1 MLNKFKKFI
10 FRKLIKS
17 KLLAGSFKNQQDVFT
32 EIYKKGY
39 WQNEQ
44 SVSGS
49 GSTEEYTVV
58 VRRELPKLVQELGV
72 MSIYDAPCGDF
83 AWFKLI
89 KWLKPINYVGADIVQ
104 GIIDTNS
111 QLYKGDRVEFF
122 QTDIVAS
129 PPPHTLIK
137 LDKKSLWLC
146 RDCLFHL
153 PLEDGVRVLKHFS
166 ESNFDYLLTSTHIG
180 VEANTQINAGDFR
193 LINLTLPPYNL
204 PEPSVKIA
212 DYVEGYPERYLALWS
227 REQVKKALML

>member
-1 MLNKFKKFI
+1 M
-10 FRKLIKS
+10 KS
-17 KLLAGSFKNQQDVFT
+17 KLLAGSFESQQDVFT
-32 EIYKKGY
+32 EIFRKGY

-49 GSTEEYTVV
+49 GSTAEYTVV
-58 VRRELPKLVQELGV
+58 IRRELPELVSKLGV
-72 MSIYDAPCGDF
+72 QSIYDAPCGDF

-89 KWLKPINYVGADIVQ
+89 EWLKPVNYVGADIVQ
-104 GIIDTNS
+104 EIVDANN
-111 QLYKGDRVEFF
+111 QLYKGDKIQFF
-122 QTDIVAS
+122 QADIVAS
-129 PPPHTLIK
+129 PPAVEF
-137 LDKKSLWLC
+137 DEKSLWIC

-180 VEANTQINAGDFR
+180 AEANTQINSGDFR

-212 DYVEGYPERYLALWS
+212 DYVEGYPERYLGLWS
-227 REQVKKALML
+227 REQVKKALMQ